1 MLRGPHLGLG
11 VAVPLPRRP
20 PRHQRERQV
29 TQFPAVSSRHWHHAA
44 SLNTRATIESS
55 ASFYQNQLEQAARY
69 LDIDACIYLLQH
81 HGKDNGLYIKS
92 KTLHE
97 LVSTAFQRRQIEQ
110 AVDLVTVLPD
120 LHAKH
125 FSVLMKECLRRK
137 DLKSLHLVINAR
149 TACGMPQDAYTTSAM
164 ITALGSLG
172 RSADALNTMERAWNS
187 LDSRTSHHS
196 VRSVEVC
203 NAAIG
208 AAAVIGDWAAAQ
220 RALALLH
227 SANLSP
233 DIVTYNA
240 LIKTAGAAGM
250 MDQVKSLYEELC
262 LVSSGLK
269 PNHLTYTSVF
279 AAAARNRFSDATWLL
294 SVYKDMKIQ
303 PNDFV
308 LSSFFSA
315 MSFAKCS
322 QEQLDSILSAM
333 SSARTNAPL
342 NDTSYTALL
351 KFLTR
356 QNIADRAV
364 DVWQAAQQDSVALSP
379 HLMSAL
385 FDACASGES
394 PALVDVAL
402 DGYVQFSEWWSA
414 QDKTRIPA
422 WVERD
427 VRVAYNALLHFIG
440 AENQMEQSL
449 AVFEAMKRKG
459 PLPDTVT
466 YNTLLA
472 TAGRVGETETAL
484 RLYDEMNTVGCR
496 PSERTF
502 GALLHAFACAGD
514 AKGAL
519 SMFRHGLKKAG
530 IRPNHVLYT
539 SLIDALVTAGDKES
553 LHLAFSVA
561 DEMLAANAHPTAVT
575 YGCLLVACDKLGDVG
590 LAFDLYRQACAR
602 GIPPSDQMHDILI
615 GACMRHGKLDDALD
629 LVKTVARSHA
639 PLQKHTMDSL
649 VRALG
654 GTSSG
659 RALRT
664 MSLMQTMGMVPSRET
679 YLSLVAS
686 CAGEGKT
693 VESLTLYKSMKYQ
706 GFEVDGS
713 TGSLLIICLCQS
725 HADLHEAVSVYE
737 DMMVGAWTKR
747 PEGGTNINGDAEI
760 PLCKTSQSK
769 PRARKSNLPKRA
781 HVPDAYALASLS
793 QAFAA
798 RGQLREAWRFYTQLR
813 RWFEKGMQDTCA
825 THRRMFEALIE
836 GHCRSGNVQRAL
848 VVFDDWKAASTAWY
862 AARGMPRSK
871 TSEDSSDVDPE
882 KSDPN
887 MESYYEAKLTSLTRD
902 MTVGSAMAI
911 CHPILKKRPP
921 KLSNVTLAFLE
932 ACCRSETS
940 LPEWRV
946 YDVCSVMRTQKDRK
960 LQETLDRPLKASHH
974 VLGSVG

>member
-1 MLRGPHLGLG
+1 MILCGPNLGLSLG
-11 VAVPLPRRP
+11 VVVPTPRRSL
-20 PRHQRERQV
+20 RYNAGKRIAQLSITCKSAHY
-29 TQFPAVSSRHWHHAA
+29 TASSSARGLH
-44 SLNTRATIESS
+44 ESS
-55 ASFYQNQLEQAARY
+55 GDFYQSQLDQAARY
-69 LDIDACIYLLQH
+69 CDIDACIYLLQH
-81 HGKDNGLYIKS
+81 HGKDKGLEFKS
-92 KTLHE
+92 KTLHD
-97 LVSTAFQRRQIEQ
+97 LVATAFQRRQIEQ
-110 AVDLVTVLPD
+110 AIDLVKALPD

-125 FSVLMKECLRRK
+125 FSVLMKQCLRRK
-137 DLKSLHLVINAR
+137 DIKSLNLVINAR
-149 TACGMPQDAYTTSAM
+149 TACGIPQDAYTTTAM
-164 ITALGSLG
+164 ITVLGSLG
-172 RSADALNTMERAWNS
+172 RSTDALSTMERAWNS
-187 LDSRTSHHS
+187 CDYTRNR
-196 VRSVEVC
+196 VYRSVEVC
-203 NAAIG
+203 NATIG
-208 AAAVIGDWAAAQ
+208 AAAISGDWSTAQ
-220 RALALLH
+220 RAFALLC

-233 DIVTYNA
+233 DIVTYNS
-240 LIKTAGAAGM
+240 LIKTAGTAGM
-250 MDQVKSLYEELC
+250 MDKVKALYEELC
-262 LVSSGLK
+262 QPSSGLE

-279 AAAARNRFSDATWLL
+279 AASAKNRFSDASWLL
-294 SVYKDMKIQ
+294 SVYNNMKIQ

-315 MSFAKCS
+315 MSFATCS
-322 QEQLDSILSAM
+322 QKHLDVILSAM
-333 SSARTNAPL
+333 SSARANAPL

-351 KFLTR
+351 KLLTR

-379 HLMSAL
+379 HLLSAL

-402 DGYVQFSEWWSA
+402 DGYVQFSEWWAA
-414 QDKTRIPA
+414 QDKARIPV
-422 WVERD
+422 WVEHD

-449 AVFEAMKRKG
+449 AVFESMKRKG

-466 YNTLLA
+466 YNTLLS

-484 RLYDEMNTVGCR
+484 RLYEEMLKVGCR

-519 SMFRHGLKKAG
+519 KLFRHGLKEAG

-539 SLIDALVTAGDKES
+539 SLIDALVTAGDNDS
-553 LHLAFSVA
+553 LHLAFKVAEEMPSASV
-561 DEMLAANAHPTAVT
+561 NPTAVT

-615 GACMRHGKLDDALD
+615 GACMRHGRLDDALD

-639 PLQKHTMDSL
+639 PLQQHTMDSL

-693 VESLTLYKSMKYQ
+693 AESLALYKSMKSQ
-706 GFEVDGS
+706 GLDVDGS
-713 TGSLLIICLCQS
+713 TGSVLIICLCQS
-725 HADLHEAVSVYE
+725 QADLHEAVRVYE
-737 DMMVGAWTKR
+737 DMMVGAWTKQSEDGEPSR
-747 PEGGTNINGDAEI
+747 TNR
-760 PLCKTSQSK
+760 

-781 HVPDAYALASLS
+781 SAPDAYALASLS

-798 RGQLREAWRFYTQLR
+798 QGQLRQAWRFYTQLR
-813 RWFEKGMQDTCA
+813 RGFEKGMQDTCA

-836 GHCRSGNVQRAL
+836 GHCRAGNVQRAL
-848 VVFDDWKAASTAWY
+848 AVFDDWKAASTAWY
-862 AARGMPRSK
+862 AARGR
-871 TSEDSSDVDPE
+871 TRNFVDCDVD
-882 KSDPN
+882 D
-887 MESYYEAKLTSLTRD
+887 ESYYEAKLTSLPRD
-902 MTVGSAMAI
+902 MTVSSAMAV
-911 CHPILKKRPP
+911 CHPTLKRKPP

-932 ACCRSETS
+932 ACCRSESS

-946 YDVCSVMRTQKDRK
+946 YDVCSVMRTQKERK
-960 LQETLDRPLKASHH
+960 LQETLDWPLKASHH